1 MIRLATRQD
10 IPNLLIMV
18 KDYCDETVIEAYKN
32 TALHDKQ
39 YVGNL
44 LFSMIM
50 GKGFILIDDDYR
62 GMLLALIS
70 SNIWCPKSLQLSEL
84 AWWVEPKF
92 RNTSLGG
99 RLWAEFNKKAQQML
113 NEKRVDVIYTSLM
126 GNSPSID
133 YEKRGFK
140 LIETKYFRE

>member
-10 IPNLLIMV
+10 IPNLLMMV
-18 KDYCDETVIEAYKN
+18 KDYCEETIIETYKN
-32 TALHDKQ
+32 KELHDKQ

-50 GKGFILIDDDYR
+50 GKGFVLIDDDYR
-62 GMLLALIS
+62 GMLLALITP
-70 SNIWCPKSLQLSEL
+70 NIWCPKSLQLNEL
-84 AWWVEPKF
+84 AWWVEPEF

-99 RLWAEFNKKAQQML
+99 KLWIEFNKMAQKML
-113 NEKRVDVIYTSLM
+113 DDKRIDVVYTSLM
-126 GNSPSID
+126 GTSPLID